1 MAGTARLRL
10 PLRLRAE
17 PRTSHSHATAS
28 AASTESPATSVALPH
43 RPAKRCRQVAA
54 GGWGLR
60 RRAVLGLATSGS
72 SAAHRHDLRR
82 HVRTPRDP
90 AHQSF
95 DLALWCGSG
104 PAPAVRPQQQDT
116 RETDRSIGH
125 QLQQLRE
132 LSRPSCRATAALR
145 FVLRHAELVNAV
157 AEQGRARPLAIQGHA
172 LPAHRAAP
180 ATSRAPTRRTPI
192 GTPHAKKAVKHQSQ
206 TGVFAPQPCPL
217 RNLSPPAPAR
227 HRPAQK
233 KSRRPERMSSPPT
246 SHRPPPG

>member
-180 ATSRAPTRRTPI
+180 ATSRAPYTASADR
-192 GTPHAKKAVKHQSQ
+192 HA
-206 TGVFAPQPCPL
+206 P
-217 RNLSPPAPAR
+217 R
-227 HRPAQK
+227 QK
-233 KSRRPERMSSPPT
+233 KPSSTNRRREFSPRNRAPFGI
-246 SHRPPPG
+246 SHLPRRHGTVQRKKSPADQSE